1 MFSSSDDSEASEPER
16 RHLDPSEESE
26 GEDLND
32 HFVEYISVR
41 LHKLCLLHM
50 DARDL

>member
-16 RHLDPSEESE
+16 RHLAPTEESE
-26 GEDLND
+26 GEDMNAHL
-32 HFVEYISVR
+32 VEYVSVR
-41 LHKLCLLHM
+41 LHKLFLLHM